1 MTSYTDS
8 IYLCQGDD
16 IFRTLE
22 RIESNQPCCTTQ
34 KLVLQQ
40 SKKRQSKVYGNLIA
54 PPSIQFSL
62 IIFKVYREGSQCLQ
76 CALYYTVN
84 IMYKV

>member
-8 IYLCQGDD
+8 TYLCQGDD

-40 SKKRQSKVYGNLIA
+40 SKNVKAKCTETLSP

-84 IMYKV
+84 IVYTV